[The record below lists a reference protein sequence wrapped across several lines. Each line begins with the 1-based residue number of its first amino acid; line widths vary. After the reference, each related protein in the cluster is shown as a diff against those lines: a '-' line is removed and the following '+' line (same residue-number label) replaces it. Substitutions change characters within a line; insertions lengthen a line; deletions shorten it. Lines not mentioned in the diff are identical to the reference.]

1 MENIITSDNIY
12 NIYNTRFEKYK
23 DFTTFIK
30 DIKLN
35 DKIGRIGYKK
45 FCVYQNE
52 TLQGVKRWWYLE
64 NKSKTLEYL
73 HELFDYYFEYLENI
87 ISIFKKKYSIEPK
100 NNFIVLINNNITYQE
115 KIILGLNNL
124 METYKDDDKQIISYI
139 SKIKMIFNDFKTTA
153 EIIVKEN
160 KKLEFNIN

>member
-1 MENIITSDNIY
+1 MENIITSENIY

-23 DFTTFIK
+23 EFTIFIK

-35 DKIGRIGYKK
+35 DKIGRIGYKN

-52 TLQGVKRWWYLE
+52 TLQGFKRWWYLE

-87 ISIFKKKYSIEPK
+87 IHIFKKTYSISNK
-100 NNFIVLINNNITYQE
+100 DNFIKIINNNITFQE
-115 KIILGLNNL
+115 DILVGLNNL
-124 METYKDDDKQIISYI
+124 METYKDDDKEIITYI
-139 SKIKMIFNDFKTTA
+139 TKIKMTFNDFKTISET
-153 EIIVKEN
+153 IIKEN
-160 KKLEFNIN
+160 KKLIFNT